1 MLNLRG
7 VPLESIYI
15 YIYISCS
22 PWRHS
27 LLLSRGRLALSGW
40 KAGVRRVGMIA
51 TLAKAPRAFDS
62 VRKRGRT
69 PTDQSPVWQ
78 GPSHFQWDAC
88 ALSLTPQITSGDCD
102 YASDVS
108 PLRRITPLG
117 VCIRPPCLTCPPWQ
131 CIPSPTHLI
140 CIALEGAEGIGGA
153 MALEVVPAAAGRL
166 HSDQYSKI
174 L

>member
-1 MLNLRG
+1 
-7 VPLESIYI
+7 
-15 YIYISCS
+15 
-22 PWRHS
+22 
-27 LLLSRGRLALSGW
+27 
-40 KAGVRRVGMIA
+40 MIA
-51 TLAKAPRAFDS
+51 TLAKVPLAFGS
-62 VRKRGRT
+62 VHKCGRT

-78 GPSHFQWDAC
+78 GPSHSLWDAC
-88 ALSLTPQITSGDCD
+88 ALSLTHNPLWEIVIMLQTFLSL
-102 YASDVS
+102 ASNHS
-108 PLRRITPLG
+108 LG
-117 VCIRPPCLTCPPWQ
+117 SLYMPPPCLICPPWQ

>member
-1 MLNLRG
+1 MSARRTG
-7 VPLESIYI
+7 VPDNKGLIQQ
-15 YIYISCS
+15 
-22 PWRHS
+22 
-27 LLLSRGRLALSGW
+27 LALSGR

-51 TLAKAPRAFDS
+51 TLAKVPLAFGS
-62 VRKRGRT
+62 VHKRGRT

-102 YASDVS
+102 YASDV
-108 PLRRITPLG
+108 PLPCAEPLPWEF
-117 VCIRPPCLTCPPWQ
+117 VYASPCLICPPWQ